1 MAAARKGGPRSAKV
15 SAPARDAAAS
25 GHAGPR
31 YGSHLSVA
39 GGLHHAIDEAVRLGL
54 ASVQVF
60 TKNQRQ
66 WRVPPL
72 PESEVALWREALER
86 AGWQRECG
94 ERVVSHGSYLV
105 NLASPDAAL
114 RKKSVALHV
123 AELERCEA
131 LGIER
136 CVIHPGAHMG
146 AARKPSD
153 PNPLR
158 EPATPD
164 ERAGL
169 ERIAASLDAVH
180 DAVPG
185 LRVRT
190 CLETTTGA
198 GTALGYDFAHIAA
211 IIGMAKEP
219 RRLAACIDT
228 CHIVSAG
235 YDMSTPAA
243 ARRTLDEFCDVVGE
257 DRLLVAHI
265 NDSQAPP
272 GSRRDRHAHI
282 GQGTCGDACFRA
294 ILSRRAWRTVPMILE
309 TPKEGSCRGKPWDLA
324 NIAALESIRLAK
336 GAASRAGKVASRAG
350 KVASR
355 AGKVASRAA
364 ASRAARAL
372 LLALMVA
379 GTLCTSACR
388 DWTRPVRKD
397 GRDAA
402 TSTAGGGRTPTEA
415 ERVRLEEADSLQQQG
430 SYEEALIVF
439 REVLQQNPLL
449 PEAYLGVGDVRY
461 KQGRYADAEPAY
473 ARAADL
479 DPRSFRAH
487 HGRGKSLQM
496 QGRTVDAIRA
506 YQRALSVDPDSADA
520 NLNMATA
527 YLSLGEARIAT
538 GFAERAVSLDPTN
551 GAARVNLGVAYERT
565 GRAPEAVGQY
575 RQAIELMPPT
585 PQVWIN
591 LINALVADG
600 RYAESMQACEELVR
614 IDASADSWERVG
626 WARFRAGEYVA
637 SSEAYRA
644 AVAVDRRHWPSWNG
658 IGVNALNTWLLS
670 ERREVAAA
678 NEARQAFRTSMEIN
692 PDQPRILRLMATYG
706 L

>member
-1 MAAARKGGPRSAKV
+1 MSGAR
-15 SAPARDAAAS
+15 
-25 GHAGPR
+25 PR

-54 ASVQVF
+54 GSVQVF

-72 PESEVALWREALER
+72 PESEIALWRASLKR

-105 NLASPDAAL
+105 NLASPDSAL
-114 RKKSVALHV
+114 RKKSIALHV

-146 AARKPSD
+146 ASRKPSD

-169 ERIAASLDAVH
+169 ERIAASLDAAH
-180 DAVPG
+180 RATPG

-198 GTALGYDFAHIAA
+198 GTALGYDFAHLAA
-211 IIGMAKEP
+211 IIGMVKEP
-219 RRLAACIDT
+219 KRLAACIDT

-235 YDMSTPAA
+235 YDMSTVAA
-243 ARRTLDEFCDVVGE
+243 ARRTLDEFRDVVGE
-257 DRLLVAHI
+257 ERLLVAHI

-282 GQGTCGDACFRA
+282 GHGTCGDACFRA
-294 ILSRRAWRTVPMILE
+294 ILARRAWRTVPMILE
-309 TPKEGSCRGKPWDLA
+309 TPKEGSRNGTPWDLA
-324 NIAALESIRLAK
+324 NIAALEAIRTAAAGPSRTAK
-336 GAASRAGKVASRAG
+336 AAARGAAG
-350 KVASR
+350 
-355 AGKVASRAA
+355 
-364 ASRAARAL
+364 RAARTAARLLLVAL
-372 LLALMVA
+372 LVA
-379 GTLCTSACR
+379 GTLGTAACR

-402 TSTAGGGRTPTEA
+402 TSTSGGGRTPTEA
-415 ERVRLEEADSLQQQG
+415 ERIRLEEADGLQERG
-430 SYEEALIVF
+430 AYEEALLVF

-449 PEAYLGVGDVRY
+449 PEAYIGVGDVRY
-461 KQGRYADAEPAY
+461 KQGRYSDAEPAY

-538 GFAERAVSLDPTN
+538 GFAERAVSLDPRN

-565 GRAPEAVGQY
+565 GRASEAVGQY
-575 RQAIELMPPT
+575 RQAVELMPPT

-591 LINALVADG
+591 LVNALVADG
-600 RYAESMQACEELVR
+600 RYAEAMQACEELVR
-614 IDASADSWERVG
+614 VDAGADSWERVG
-626 WARFRAGEYVA
+626 WARFRAGEYE
-637 SSEAYRA
+637 SSSDAYRA
-644 AVAVDRRHWPSWNG
+644 AVAADRRHWPSWNG
-658 IGVNALNTWLLS
+658 IGVNALNRWLLS

>member
-1 MAAARKGGPRSAKV
+1 MAAARKGGPRSATRSAKV
-15 SAPARDAAAS
+15 AGAVAPGRDW
-25 GHAGPR
+25 PR

-72 PESEVALWREALER
+72 PESEIALWREALAR

-158 EPATPD
+158 EPPTPD

-211 IIGMAKEP
+211 IIGMVKEP
-219 RRLAACIDT
+219 KRLAACIDT

-235 YDMSTPAA
+235 YDMSTDAA

-257 DRLLVAHI
+257 TQLLVAHI
-265 NDSQAPP
+265 NDSEAPP
-272 GSRRDRHAHI
+272 RSRRDRHAHI
-282 GQGTCGDACFRA
+282 GHGTCGDACFRA

-309 TPKEGSCRGKPWDLA
+309 TPKEGSCKGKPWDLA
-324 NIAALESIRLAK
+324 NIAALEAIRVAK
-336 GAASRAGKVASRAG
+336 GTALRAGKPVT
-350 KVASR
+350 
-355 AGKVASRAA
+355 RAA
-364 ASRAARAL
+364 ASRAARAI

-379 GTLCTSACR
+379 GTIGTSACR
-388 DWTRPVRKD
+388 DWTRPVRTD

-600 RYAESMQACEELVR
+600 RYAEAMQACEELVR

-644 AVAVDRRHWPSWNG
+644 AVAADRRHWPSWNG

>member
-1 MAAARKGGPRSAKV
+1 MARARPGRARVAASRTGAGALRASGAARGQ
-15 SAPARDAAAS
+15 
-25 GHAGPR
+25 GPR

-54 ASVQVF
+54 GSVQVF

-72 PESEVALWREALER
+72 PDSEIALWRAALER
-86 AGWQRECG
+86 AGWQGECG

-114 RKKSVALHV
+114 RRKSVALHV
-123 AELERCEA
+123 SELERCEA

-146 AARKPSD
+146 AARKPSE
-153 PNPLR
+153 PNLLR
-158 EPATPD
+158 EQPTPD

-169 ERIAASLDAVH
+169 ERIAASLDEAH
-180 DAVPG
+180 DAVPS

-198 GTALGYDFAHIAA
+198 GTALGYDFAHLAA
-211 IIGMAKEP
+211 IIRLVKAP
-219 RRLAACIDT
+219 RRVAACIDT
-228 CHIVSAG
+228 CHIVASG

-243 ARRTLDEFCDVVGE
+243 ARRTLDEFCDIVGE

-265 NDSQAPP
+265 NDSAAPP

-282 GQGTCGDACFRA
+282 GHGTCGDACFRA

-309 TPKEGSCRGKPWDLA
+309 TPKEGSCKGTPWDLA
-324 NIAALESIRLAK
+324 NVAALEAI
-336 GAASRAGKVASRAG
+336 RAG
-350 KVASR
+350 
-355 AGKVASRAA
+355 
-364 ASRAARAL
+364 ARLLMVAL
-372 LLALMVA
+372 LVA
-379 GTLCTSACR
+379 GTLGASACR
-388 DWTRPVRKD
+388 DWTKPVRTD

-402 TSTAGGGRTPTEA
+402 TTTAGGGRTPTEA

-538 GFAERAVSLDPTN
+538 GFAERAVSLEPSN

-575 RQAIELMPPT
+575 RQAIDLMPPT

-600 RYAESMQACEELVR
+600 RYAEAMQACEELVR

-670 ERREVAAA
+670 ERRDVSAA

>member
-1 MAAARKGGPRSAKV
+1 MARAR
-15 SAPARDAAAS
+15 RDAARGAAPRTPARQSRQVAAPDAS
-25 GHAGPR
+25 GPR

-39 GGLHHAIDEAVRLGL
+39 GGLHHAIDEAVTLGL
-54 ASVQVF
+54 GSVQVF

-72 PESEVALWREALER
+72 PESEIVLWRAALER

-114 RKKSVALHV
+114 RKKSIALHV
-123 AELERCEA
+123 SELERCEA

-169 ERIAASLDAVH
+169 ERIAASLDEVH

-211 IIGMAKEP
+211 IIGMVKAPK
-219 RRLAACIDT
+219 RLGACLDT

-243 ARRTLDEFCDVVGE
+243 ARRTLDEFCDVVGGE
-257 DRLLVAHI
+257 RLLVAHI
-265 NDSQAPP
+265 NDSEAPP

-282 GQGTCGDACFRA
+282 GHGTCGAACFRA

-309 TPKEGSCRGKPWDLA
+309 TPKEGSCKGTPWDLA
-324 NIAALESIRLAK
+324 NVAALEAIRTAAGSM
-336 GAASRAGKVASRAG
+336 GA
-350 KVASR
+350 
-355 AGKVASRAA
+355 
-364 ASRAARAL
+364 RAARTAARLLMVAL
-372 LLALMVA
+372 LVA
-379 GTLCTSACR
+379 GTLAASACR
-388 DWTRPVRKD
+388 DWTKPVRTD

-402 TSTAGGGRTPTEA
+402 TTTAGGGRTPTEA

-575 RQAIELMPPT
+575 RQAIDLMPPT

-600 RYAESMQACEELVR
+600 RYAEAMQACEELVR

-626 WARFRAGEYVA
+626 WARFRAGEYA
-637 SSEAYRA
+637 TSLEAYRA
-644 AVAVDRRHWPSWNG
+644 AVAADRRHWPSWNG

-670 ERREVAAA
+670 ERREVTAA

-692 PDQPRILRLMATYG
+692 PDQPRILRLLATYG

>member
-1 MAAARKGGPRSAKV
+1 MAAARKGGPRSAKG
-15 SAPARDAAAS
+15 SAGARDAAALGTGS
-25 GHAGPR
+25 PR

-72 PESEVALWREALER
+72 PESEIALWREALAR

-114 RKKSVALHV
+114 RKKSIALHV

-180 DAVPG
+180 DAAPG

-211 IIGMAKEP
+211 IIGVVKEP
-219 RRLAACIDT
+219 KRLAACIDT

-235 YDMSTPAA
+235 YDMSTLAA
-243 ARRTLDEFCDVVGE
+243 ARRTLDEFCDIVGDE
-257 DRLLVAHI
+257 RLLVAHI
-265 NDSQAPP
+265 NDSEAPP

-282 GQGTCGDACFRA
+282 GHGTCGDACFRA

-309 TPKEGSCRGKPWDLA
+309 TPKEGSYKGKPWDLA
-324 NIAALESIRLAK
+324 NIAALEAIRT
-336 GAASRAGKVASRAG
+336 
-350 KVASR
+350 
-355 AGKVASRAA
+355 
-364 ASRAARAL
+364 AARL
-372 LLALMVA
+372 LLVALMVA
-379 GTLCTSACR
+379 GTLGTSACR

-415 ERVRLEEADSLQQQG
+415 ERVRLDEADSLQQQG

-479 DPRSFRAH
+479 DPRNFRAH

-506 YQRALSVDPDSADA
+506 YQRALSVDPDSAEA

-600 RYAESMQACEELVR
+600 RYAEAMQACEELVR

-637 SSEAYRA
+637 SLEAYRA

>member
-1 MAAARKGGPRSAKV
+1 MAAARKGGSRSATG
-15 SAPARDAAAS
+15 SAGARDAAMRS
-25 GHAGPR
+25 HAGPR

-72 PESEVALWREALER
+72 PESEIALWRAALVR

-105 NLASPDAAL
+105 NLASPDASL

-198 GTALGYDFAHIAA
+198 GTALGYDFAHLAA
-211 IIGMAKEP
+211 IIGMVKEAT
-219 RRLAACIDT
+219 RLAACIDT

-282 GQGTCGDACFRA
+282 GQGTCGHACFRA

-309 TPKEGSCRGKPWDLA
+309 TPKEGSCKGKPWDLA
-324 NIAALESIRLAK
+324 NIAALETIRVPK
-336 GAASRAGKVASRAG
+336 SAASRAGTFASRAG
-350 KVASR
+350 KSVA
-355 AGKVASRAA
+355 RAA
-364 ASRAARAL
+364 ASRAARAM
-372 LLALMVA
+372 LLALLAA
-379 GTLCTSACR
+379 GTIGTSACR
-388 DWTRPVRKD
+388 DWTRPVRTD

-415 ERVRLEEADSLQQQG
+415 ERMRLEEADSLQQQG

-600 RYAESMQACEELVR
+600 RYAEAMQACEELVR